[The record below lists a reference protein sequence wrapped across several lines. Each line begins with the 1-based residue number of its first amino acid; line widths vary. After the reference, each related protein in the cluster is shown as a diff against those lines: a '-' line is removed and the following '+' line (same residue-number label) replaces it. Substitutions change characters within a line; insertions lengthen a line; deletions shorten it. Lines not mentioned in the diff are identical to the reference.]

1 MSQPAPRPP
10 PSSVSERAGELTSLV
25 HNPITICA
33 LRSSFTKFLQEKL
46 VGRDDLPLDA
56 SAAAAAAIPVALLDV
71 EETPDGRE
79 LFSPPLEAPSKHR
92 VGPACPKAAGTH
104 LKQGRYKLF
113 VIIVVDNLQY
123 SAKG

>member
-1 MSQPAPRPP
+1 M
-10 PSSVSERAGELTSLV
+10 G
-25 HNPITICA
+25 
-33 LRSSFTKFLQEKL
+33 
-46 VGRDDLPLDA
+46 GRDDLPLDA
-56 SAAAAAAIPVALLDV
+56 SAAAAAAAAAASAIPVALLDV